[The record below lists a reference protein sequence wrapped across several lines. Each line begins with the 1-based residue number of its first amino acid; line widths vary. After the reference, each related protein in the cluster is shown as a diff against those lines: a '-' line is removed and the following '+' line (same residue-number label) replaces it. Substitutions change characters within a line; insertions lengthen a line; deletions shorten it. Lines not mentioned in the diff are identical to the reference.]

1 MDVATNLLILV
12 GLGCLIMGVVLLSQ
26 EPVIIVKEKECPQ
39 REKEDKREVDNRLF
53 DDIKPITRRSDLIW
67 MQETREQSNQVR
79 PYPVF

>member
-1 MDVATNLLILV
+1 MDVATHLLILV

-26 EPVIIVKEKECPQ
+26 EPVIIIKEKECPQ
-39 REKEDKREVDNRLF
+39 VEKEFKGEKEDRIF